1 MCGRLSQYS
10 GIHDFVAALS
20 MPNALA
26 NSVGEL
32 PLERYNVAPSTQVA
46 LLHLQ
51 GDLLHADLVRW
62 GWRPHWA
69 KDRAAPIN
77 ARVEKVAHGPF
88 FRAIWPH
95 RAITPIDNWFE
106 WVDEGGPKKQPYLI
120 RRRDGAPVLCAAI
133 GQLPDSDEGPG
144 EHDGFVII
152 TADSA
157 GGMVDIHDRR
167 PVVLTPDLAREWLDP
182 ATPKER
188 AEQMVLHQGE
198 PAEVFEWFKVDTA
211 VGNTLRRAIQRL
223 SSLGRIRTTVLC
235 AISSNHEQDI
245 DAGFRDRREVIRP
258 RKTNPTL
265 VPALSIHFHSTNRTN
280 GRLGQS

>member
-1 MCGRLSQYS
+1 MCGRLSQYR

-26 NSVGEL
+26 NSVGDH
-32 PLERYNVAPSTQVA
+32 PIERYNVAPTTQVA

-51 GDLLHADLVRW
+51 GEVLHADPVRW

-120 RRRDGAPVLCAAI
+120 RRRDGAPILCAAI
-133 GQLPDSDEGPG
+133 GQLPDADEGPG

-167 PVVLTPDLAREWLDP
+167 PVVLAPDLAREWLDP

-198 PAEVFEWFKVDTA
+198 PAEAFEWFKVSAT
-211 VGNTLRRAIQRL
+211 VGN
-223 SSLGRIRTTVLC
+223 IRNEGADQIKPSPSV
-235 AISSNHEQDI
+235 
-245 DAGFRDRREVIRP
+245 
-258 RKTNPTL
+258 
-265 VPALSIHFHSTNRTN
+265 
-280 GRLGQS
+280 

>member
-32 PLERYNVAPSTQVA
+32 QLERYNVAPSTQVA

-51 GDLLHADLVRW
+51 DERLNADMVRW

-77 ARVEKVAHGPF
+77 ARAEKVAHGPF

-95 RAITPIDNWFE
+95 RAITPINSWFE
-106 WVDEGGPKKQPYLI
+106 WVNNDSPKKQPYLI
-120 RRRDGAPVLCAAI
+120 RRRDGAPALCATI
-133 GQLPDSDEGPG
+133 GQFPDADEGAG

-167 PVVLTPDLAREWLDP
+167 PVVLSPELAREWLDP
-182 ATPKER
+182 ATTKER
-188 AEQMVLHQGE
+188 AEQIVLHQGE
-198 PAEVFEWFKVDTA
+198 PTAAFEWYPVARA
-211 VGNTLRRAIQRL
+211 VGNVRNQGSQLIL
-223 SSLGRIRTTVLC
+223 
-235 AISSNHEQDI
+235 
-245 DAGFRDRREVIRP
+245 
-258 RKTNPTL
+258 PTGK
-265 VPALSIHFHSTNRTN
+265 ITGGDYKGN
-280 GRLGQS
+280 G